1 MLKDVLREINNSD
14 YISKTNIAI
23 KLNKSE
29 GLVEDAF
36 FQLKRMGYIKEESS
50 ISNCNFKCGN
60 CPYSASCH
68 SIPIKSIKI
77 TKKGEK
83 LLQKQPL

>member
-1 MLKDVLREINNSD
+1 MLKDVLKEINDSD

-29 GLVEDAF
+29 SLVEDAF

-60 CPYSASCH
+60 CPYSTSCH
-68 SIPIKSIKI
+68 NIPIKSIKI
-77 TKKGEK
+77 TEKGER